1 MSDPRDSRQ
10 TILAVDDMPE
20 NLALLAD
27 ILSQEYRLQVARNGQ
42 RALELAQTD
51 PQPDLILLDLM
62 MPGMDGYAVCEALK
76 ATPRTSRIPV
86 IFLTAKNEVS
96 DELRGFDL
104 GAVDYLS
111 KPVSPHLLRARVRS
125 HLTLANLTRNLQTRI
140 SERTRALEE
149 QIRERDIALARADYL
164 ALNDPQTGL
173 PNRRHLR
180 QQLDQMLSAPTQGH
194 VAILHFNLDRL
205 GLINHSAGPTK
216 ADAVLAQ
223 AAFRLK
229 AACGSEDFVARSDSD
244 NFIMLL
250 KLNDS
255 DISSARQK
263 VSSLANSLR
272 KTLAQ
277 PVQKM
282 IATTCVGSAL
292 LPDDC
297 ADADTGLACA
307 LAALRRAKML
317 GPNNSVAYT
326 PELGQAARD
335 EHRLERLLQ
344 SALQQEAL
352 EVHFQP
358 QVALQQQ
365 RICGAECLIRWPDG
379 KGGYISNGSFLP
391 VAENTGLIHGLDDE
405 VIRQALNWL
414 ATQKRLA
421 PDFRLSINISAASL
435 GRPGWLENLPSLISD
450 HGIPPERVELEI
462 TEQNLIRN
470 LAETSQRLKAISDTG
485 LYIAA
490 DDFGSGYSSLAWLE
504 KLPVDRIKLDRQF
517 ITNVSTS
524 PRAAAIARAMIHLTA
539 ELGMDCVIEGIE
551 NQAQLDF
558 ALQEKAPHG
567 QGFFLHRPMPPAHF
581 QKLLQSSYHREL
593 SLS

>member
-1 MSDPRDSRQ
+1 MSTEKDSRQ

-27 ILSQEYRLQVARNGQ
+27 ILSEEYRLQVARDGR
-42 RALELAQTD
+42 RALELAKID

-76 ATPRTSRIPV
+76 SDPRTSRIPV
-86 IFLTAKNEVS
+86 IFLTAKNEIS

-104 GAVDYLS
+104 GAVDYLT

-125 HLTLANLTRNLQTRI
+125 HLTLANLTRNLQTRV
-140 SERTRALEE
+140 SERTRELEE

-180 QQLDQMLSAPTQGH
+180 QQLDKLLDQNANGH

-223 AAFRLK
+223 AAYRLK

-250 KLNDS
+250 KLSDS
-255 DISSARQK
+255 NEAAARQK

-282 IATTCVGSAL
+282 IATTCVGTAL

-297 ADADTGLACA
+297 SDSDTGLAYA
-307 LAALRRAKML
+307 LAALRNAKRL
-317 GPNNSVAYT
+317 GPNNTVAYK

-344 SALQQEAL
+344 NALQQEAL

-358 QVALQQQ
+358 QMDLQQQ
-365 RICGAECLIRWPDG
+365 RISGAECLIRWPDG

-405 VIRQALNWL
+405 VMRQALDWL
-414 ATQKRLA
+414 AAQKRL
-421 PDFRLSINISAASL
+421 PSGFRLGINISAASL
-435 GRPGWLENLPSLISD
+435 ARTGWLESLPAQLSD
-450 HGIPPERVELEI
+450 RNIPAGRVELEI
-462 TEQNLIRN
+462 TEESLIRN
-470 LAETSQRLKAISDTG
+470 LTETSRRLQLISNTG
-485 LYIAA
+485 IHIAA

-504 KLPVDRIKLDRQF
+504 RLPVDRIKLDRQF
-517 ITNVSTS
+517 ITNVTHS
-524 PRAAAIARAMIHLTA
+524 PRSAAIARAMIHLTA

-551 NQAQLDF
+551 NERQLEF
-558 ALQEKAPHG
+558 VLQEGAPHG
-567 QGFFLHRPMPPAHF
+567 QGFFLHRPMPPADF
-581 QKLLQSSYHREL
+581 QKVLQRFYRSPA
-593 SLS
+593 